1 MKKTGRWRKLNIN
14 YCMTKLR
21 LIKKIGDIY
30 RANQNMMEFLK
41 EPNDSKNDIESIMIS
56 YDFQAGSYIK
66 AAEKNHAYIDSYTD
80 CLNKELKELGVF
92 ESIMEV
98 GVGEAT
104 IMSPLMQKNDPNN
117 TLRKLGFDISWSRV
131 RYAKEYS
138 NSFQQKI
145 NFFTANLF
153 EIPLPDNSVDIVYTS
168 HSLEPNGSAEKEA
181 LKELYRVAAKYI
193 VLLEPDYENGS
204 EEAKSRMLK
213 HGYVT
218 NLKLHAEELGYE
230 IVKHRSFDICI
241 NPLNP
246 TGLTIIKKNETQNKE
261 VQYVCPITKST
272 LNKIRGNCY
281 SNETGLLYPEV
292 DEIPFLL
299 EQHAILAKH
308 YLNF

>member
-1 MKKTGRWRKLNIN
+1 
-14 YCMTKLR
+14 
-21 LIKKIGDIY
+21 
-30 RANQNMMEFLK
+30 
-41 EPNDSKNDIESIMIS
+41 MIS

-66 AAEKNHAYIDSYTD
+66 AAEKNYKYIDSYTD
-80 CLNKELKELGVF
+80 CINKELKELGIF

-117 TLRKLGFDISWSRV
+117 TLRKFGFDISWSRV

-145 NFFTANLF
+145 NFFNANLF
-153 EIPLPDNSVDIVYTS
+153 EIPLPDNSIDIVYTS
-168 HSLEPNGSAEKEA
+168 HSLEPNGGLEKEA
-181 LKELYRVAAKYI
+181 LKELHRVAGKYI
-193 VLLEPDYENGS
+193 ILLEPDFENGS
-204 EEAKSRMLK
+204 EEAKARMLK

-230 IVKHRSFDICI
+230 IVKHRPFDICI

-246 TGLTIIKKNETQNKE
+246 TGLTIIKKNETQIKE
-261 VQYVCPITKST
+261 AQYVCPITKSI
-272 LNKIRGNCY
+272 LNKIRGNWY
-281 SNETGLLYPEV
+281 SNETGLLFPEI
-292 DEIPFLL
+292 DEIPCLL
-299 EQHAILAKH
+299 EQNAILATH